1 VYLAVL
7 LAQYPLVELN
17 ALFLLPLMDSVE
29 LFRPIAE
36 LPQPARML
44 LVQSWTSFGAVFVTL
59 PAAQAALR
67 KTGFLAGRG
76 ESRSPALGVASV
88 AAAYAA
94 AVAAAFAAQP
104 HAAVA
109 VETLAKMSP

>member
-1 VYLAVL
+1 L

-29 LFRPIAE
+29 VFRPIAE

-59 PAAQAALR
+59 PATQFALR
-67 KTGFLAGRG
+67 KTGFLEAGAMKNAN
-76 ESRSPALGVASV
+76 PALGVASV
-88 AAAYAA
+88 AVSYAA
-94 AVAAAFAAQP
+94 VLAAAFAAQP

-109 VETLAKMSP
+109 VETLAKISSRA